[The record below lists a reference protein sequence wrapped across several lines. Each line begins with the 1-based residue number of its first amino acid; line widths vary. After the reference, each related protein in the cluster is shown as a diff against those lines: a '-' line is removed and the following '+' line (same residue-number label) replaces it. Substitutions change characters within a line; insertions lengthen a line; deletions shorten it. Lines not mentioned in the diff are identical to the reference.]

1 MSDSVRPHRQ
11 QPTRLPRPQDSPGK
25 NTGVGASICKS
36 LEFTLC
42 VCKYVEGGGG
52 ELQGHQSFIRLIYKA
67 PGKGDPERRRAV
79 ERQEKLERVRRR
91 KGEGKR
97 ENLGE
102 LERKKIA
109 HMSESLIQTLKN
121 SHELLRC
128 FSKCG
133 SQANSI
139 LSSWKLV
146 DFIPALLNF

>member
-1 MSDSVRPHRQ
+1 M
-11 QPTRLPRPQDSPGK
+11 
-25 NTGVGASICKS
+25 
-36 LEFTLC
+36 
-42 VCKYVEGGGG
+42 
-52 ELQGHQSFIRLIYKA
+52 IYKA

-121 SHELLRC
+121 SHALLQC

-139 LSSWKLV
+139 LSSWKLA
-146 DFIPALLNF
+146 DSLPALLNF